1 MRIRGKICGK
11 KPLDV
16 ARIQHERPPEIRRK
30 SFRNLCATLQQAPD
44 PQPGE
49 AAKGNLQT
57 AGPVDSHAIWV
68 LLLPVIPLPEQ
79 LLCIPRFGRQTISLG
94 QSDKVLVAIEFP
106 NDLRV
111 ARLVKVEIAHPEPC
125 GEGHL
130 LAMHSIKMPIYFR
143 AVVNAFVPEKVEAVP
158 VNLLGVF
165 DNFLNHLRSTLT
177 KPVDNLRHLF
187 RPEKEAAASLRPGST
202 AVLHEPNAHSAQ
214 QEVRAFCNFLSRA
227 HTQFF
232 PIHP

>member
-11 KPLDV
+11 KSLDV

-30 SFRNLCATLQQAPD
+30 SFGNLCATLQQAPD

-57 AGPVDSHAIWV
+57 AGPVDSHAIRV

-79 LLCIPRFGRQTISLG
+79 LLHIPRFGRQTISLG

-111 ARLVKVEIAHPEPC
+111 SRLVKVEIAHSEPC
-125 GEGHL
+125 AEGRP
-130 LAMHSIKMPIYFR
+130 LAMHGIQMPVDFR
-143 AVVNAFVPEKVEAVP
+143 SVVHAFVPEKVEAVP
-158 VNLLGVF
+158 ANLIGVF
-165 DNFLNHLRSTLT
+165 DNFLNNIRLTLT
-177 KPVDNLRHLF
+177 KPIDTLPHLF
-187 RPEKEAAASLRPGST
+187 GPDKEAAAALRPVS
-202 AVLHEPNAHSAQ
+202 APLLHEPDSHSAQ
-214 QEVRAFCNFLSRA
+214 HEVRAFYNFLPR
-227 HTQFF
+227 
-232 PIHP
+232 

>member
-30 SFRNLCATLQQAPD
+30 SFRNLCATLQQAPY

-57 AGPVDSHAIWV
+57 AGPVDSHAIRV

-79 LLCIPRFGRQTISLG
+79 LLRIPRFGRQTISLG
-94 QSDKVLVAIEFP
+94 QGDQVLVAIEFP

-111 ARLVKVEIAHPEPC
+111 ARLVKVEIAYPEP
-125 GEGHL
+125 GSAGRP
-130 LAMHSIKMPIYFR
+130 LAMHGIQMPIYFR

-158 VNLLGVF
+158 ANLFSVF
-165 DNFLNHLRSTLT
+165 DNFLNHLRLTLM
-177 KPVDNLRHLF
+177 KPIDNLRHLF
-187 RPEKEAAASLRPGST
+187 GPEKEAAA
-202 AVLHEPNAHSAQ
+202 
-214 QEVRAFCNFLSRA
+214 
-227 HTQFF
+227 
-232 PIHP
+232 